1 MRIKNANSPLTR
13 LKLSLALFFLLI
25 NTGILGFMLLE
36 QVSFFDALY
45 WAVLTIA
52 TVGYGDVVPQTFGGK
67 LFAVFFVITGVGT
80 AYYTFS
86 LLVSMTIEGQMK
98 DILGRRG
105 MHRKIA
111 SLKNHIIVCGAGKV
125 GSNIIRRLQKE
136 NEDFVVVEKDQ
147 VLFDQLIEQ
156 KVLAVFGDATL
167 DEVLLSAGILA
178 AKGII
183 TALSHDADNVYVT
196 LTAKTLNPHINI
208 VARADRPEA
217 EEKLIRA
224 GATTVVFPSVMG
236 GRQMVSAIT
245 KPIILDFVENLF
257 YNQELHMDIAEIAVS
272 PTSPLVGKSF
282 IASNIK
288 EQFDSIVV
296 AIKRGDGLITNPRA
310 TEIILAEDI
319 LIVLGQ
325 RSPLSDLNALAKQDM
340 ECEE

>member
-1 MRIKNANSPLTR
+1 
-13 LKLSLALFFLLI
+13 
-25 NTGILGFMLLE
+25 MLLE

-45 WAVLTIA
+45 WAALTIT
-52 TVGYGDVVPQTFGGK
+52 TVGYGDVVPRTFGGR
-67 LFAVFFVITGVGT
+67 VFTVVFVTTGVGT
-80 AYYTFS
+80 AYYTFW
-86 LLVSMTIEGQMK
+86 LLVSMTIEGQMQ

-125 GSNIIRRLQKE
+125 GSNVIRRLQNE
-136 NEDFVVVEKDQ
+136 NEEFVVVEKDQ
-147 VLFDQLIEQ
+147 ALYENLMEQ

-167 DEVLLSAGILA
+167 DEVLLSAGILT

-196 LTAKTLNPHINI
+196 LTAKSLNPELNI

-217 EEKLIRA
+217 EEKLMRA

-257 YNQELHMDIAEIAVS
+257 YNQELHMDIAEIMVCPNS
-272 PTSPLVGKSF
+272 FLVGKSF

-288 EQFDSIVV
+288 ERFDSIVV

-310 TEIILAEDI
+310 TEIILDGDI

-325 RSPLSDLNALAKQDM
+325 RSTLSELNALAQQDM
-340 ECEE
+340 ECE

>member
-1 MRIKNANSPLTR
+1 MQLKNANSPLTR
-13 LKLSLALFFLLI
+13 LKLSLALFFFLI
-25 NTGILGFMLLE
+25 FTGVIGFMLLE

-45 WAVLTIA
+45 WAALTIT
-52 TVGYGDVVPQTFGGK
+52 TVGYGDVVPRTFGGR
-67 LFAVFFVITGVGT
+67 VFTVVFVTTGVGT
-80 AYYTFS
+80 AYYTFW
-86 LLVSMTIEGQMK
+86 LLVSMTIEGQMQ

-125 GSNIIRRLQKE
+125 GSNVIRRLQNE
-136 NEDFVVVEKDQ
+136 NEEFVVVEKDQ
-147 VLFDQLIEQ
+147 ALYENLMEQ

-167 DEVLLSAGILA
+167 DEVLLSAGILT

-196 LTAKTLNPHINI
+196 LTAKSLNPELNI

-217 EEKLIRA
+217 EEKLMRA

-257 YNQELHMDIAEIAVS
+257 YNQELHMDIAEIMVCPNS
-272 PTSPLVGKSF
+272 FLVGKSF

-288 EQFDSIVV
+288 ERFDSIVV

-310 TEIILAEDI
+310 TEIILDGDI

-325 RSPLSDLNALAKQDM
+325 RSTLSELNALAQQDM
-340 ECEE
+340 ECE